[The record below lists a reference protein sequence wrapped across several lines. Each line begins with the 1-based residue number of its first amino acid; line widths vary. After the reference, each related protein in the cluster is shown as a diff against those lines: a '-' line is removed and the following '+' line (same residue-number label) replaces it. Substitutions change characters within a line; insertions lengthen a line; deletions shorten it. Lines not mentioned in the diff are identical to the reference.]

1 MTFYQLYLKFRFIL
15 LKLISV
21 IESMLSLILRQIQQ
35 FFLFFVFGG
44 DGNEWTEGLL
54 LSEGER
60 LFYEK
65 ISEEQY
71 KIMKSMSLE
80 KYWGSIKRS

>member
-1 MTFYQLYLKFRFIL
+1 MILLLFFMMYLMLSWCVLEHCNLYYIHGFCLMKCRLMTFYQLYLKFRFIL

-44 DGNEWTEGLL
+44 DGNE
-54 LSEGER
+54 
-60 LFYEK
+60 
-65 ISEEQY
+65 
-71 KIMKSMSLE
+71 
-80 KYWGSIKRS
+80 